1 MHYLAREDRLER
13 RKDLQ
18 KILPGVKSVIVCS
31 LFFWPGIRG
40 FTTTRDDPTRG
51 DISCYAWGRDYHD
64 IFGEKLRNLANF
76 ALDKV
81 FMTCL

>member
-13 RKDLQ
+13 RRNLQ
-18 KILPGVKSVIVCS
+18 KILPGAQSIIVCS
-31 LFFWPGIRG
+31 LFFWPGKRG
-40 FTTTRDDPTRG
+40 FTATREDPTRG

-64 IFGEKLRNLANF
+64 IFSEKLEELAKF

-81 FMTCL
+81 F